1 MGAVAWNTDAA
12 ASRSRGMLLMP
23 ASTELDRR
31 TRSRMARISREP
43 AEDAGLPLD
52 RCRELLGREAEA
64 LSDEQLTHVR
74 HHALLMAHTLIDLF
88 QYLERLAEP
97 G

>member
-1 MGAVAWNTDAA
+1 MGVVAWNTGAT

-43 AEDAGLPLD
+43 AEDAGLSLD
-52 RCRELLGREAEA
+52 RCSELLGREADA

-74 HHALLMAHTLIDLF
+74 HHALLMARTLIDLF
-88 QYLERLAEP
+88 HALERPTGP